1 MNTRVPVVKGD
12 AGGVDAR
19 DRMQRLFAEVEAA
32 PHRYD
37 FFALLR
43 TVESI
48 DRSHPRLGKALRP
61 RDEPLRL
68 GQDAEMDFAPAAV
81 SSFEQRGQGAPRL
94 GQRIFGL
101 FGPMG
106 PLPLHLTEYARERQ
120 RHHGDPTLARFADQF
135 HHRALL
141 LFYRAWAQAQPA
153 VHLDRRDDDG
163 FSRWVGALA
172 GLGSSTSA
180 APDSLSADAKRYRVA
195 LLAHGAKT
203 SEGLVKLLQGW
214 FGIGVRLEPN
224 VGHWLAIRPEDR
236 TRLQPPAQPG
246 LRNALGVSAVAGAK
260 VWDRQF
266 RFRLHVGPMSYAQ
279 YQCFLPEQRSIVELR
294 DWVRLHVGTN
304 LAFDVVAWLRAA
316 DVPPLKLGDSSE
328 QRGRLGWTTW
338 LGTRRT
344 HGDRGDLRVS
354 PESSRQRRQAHG

>member
-1 MNTRVPVVKGD
+1 MSTPEPTVTGD
-12 AGGVDAR
+12 VGGDEALV
-19 DRMQRLFAEVEAA
+19 RMQRLFRDVEVA
-32 PHRYD
+32 PYRYD
-37 FFALLR
+37 LFALLR
-43 TVESI
+43 AVESI
-48 DRSHPRLGKALRP
+48 DRAHPRLGKALRP

-81 SSFEQRGQGAPRL
+81 SSFERSLRGAPRL

-106 PLPLHLTEYARERQ
+106 PLPLHLTEYARERM

-141 LFYRAWAQAQPA
+141 LFYRAWAQAQPT

-163 FSRWVGALA
+163 FSRWVGSLA
-172 GLGSSTSA
+172 GLDGAASA
-180 APDSLSADAKRYRVA
+180 SPDSLGADAKRYRVA
-195 LLAHGAKT
+195 LLSRGAKT
-203 SEGLVKLLQGW
+203 AEGLVKLLQGW
-214 FGIGVRLEPN
+214 FGIAVRLESH

-236 TRLQPPAQPG
+236 TRLQAPTQSG

-260 VWDRQF
+260 TWDRQF
-266 RFRLHVGPMSYAQ
+266 RFRLHLGPMSYAQ
-279 YQCFLPEQRSIVELR
+279 YQCFLPGQRSIVELR
-294 DWVRLHVGTN
+294 DWVRLHIGMN

-316 DVPPLKLGDSSE
+316 DVPPLKLGDSGE
-328 QRGRLGWTTW
+328 QKGRLGWTTW
-338 LGTRRT
+338 LGTRRA

-354 PESSRQRRQAHG
+354 PESSQRRRPTHG